1 MPSINLY
8 FGNPYDDWAIET
20 VELYAIN
27 YNVSMQ
33 RANFIM
39 FQKMRETLSERKD
52 GHSYLDDRFG
62 WTYKRLVY
70 APEISIK
77 QYSDGGEIYPMV
89 SLAKNYVIHKSSGD
103 RLPITEV
110 ALTTFGKDFE
120 ETFGFEYLGH
130 KWGGH
135 QKWLNLRQVAMF

>member
-1 MPSINLY
+1 MINLY
-8 FGNPYDDWAIET
+8 FGSPCDDWANET

-39 FQKMRETLSERKD
+39 FQELLETLSERKD

-77 QYSDGGEIYPMV
+77 QYSDKGELYPMV
-89 SLAKNYVIHKSSGD
+89 SLAKNYVIHKTLGD
-103 RLPITEV
+103 RLPITEE
-110 ALTTFGKDFE
+110 ALTIFGKDFE
-120 ETFGFEYLGH
+120 ETFGFEYLGY
-130 KWGGH
+130 KWSGR
-135 QKWLNLRQVAMF
+135 QRWLNLEQVELF